1 MTILTSIVLVYL
13 VSTTPIVHV
22 RFVDKLSD
30 LPVCLEIIAKVA
42 EGEKNE
48 PLEEQISPRLRCMA
62 ASYDY
67 NPDGDGPS
75 KPVNGPVERVE
86 PSCKNPVTR
95 AEVKCKDAGYN
106 PLPTRTE

>member
-22 RFVDKLSD
+22 RFVEKLSS
-30 LPVCLEIIAKVA
+30 LPVCLEVIKKVA
-42 EGEKNE
+42 EGEKND

-75 KPVNGPVERVE
+75 KPVNGPVEVVE
-86 PSCKNPVTR
+86 PPSCKHPITKGV
-95 AEVKCKDAGYN
+95 VVCKEASYTS
-106 PLPTRTE
+106 LQ